1 MAPASVSPAQQATTD
16 RHAVIWRRAT
26 AAILAGLVV
35 YLLYHI
41 TKFRPFWP
49 SDFTHERLG
58 DFSILI
64 IESDFIAT
72 HGRYRAATLPDPSS
86 FFFPYTPPA
95 TVLFNIY
102 GLLGPGPGL
111 WLFWIAKGASV
122 IAILACGLRLAGAAD
137 RAERWA
143 IALVALL
150 AADYFVHHDLRQQ
163 NINLIYVAIV
173 AASLLPATPALIGG
187 ALIGLSATIKL
198 YSFVLLPWLLW
209 RRRYAQFLWAGAS
222 LAALWIAAPVL
233 YYGFDT
239 ATQLYRDWIDEL
251 QKSGTLAVYNA
262 PAPWITLRHFLAR
275 TFDWPPF
282 GHPTVTALLVLQG
295 SWLALVG
302 AYFLATRGP
311 APDAPARDGAD
322 AAVLMMLPL
331 PFSTVLQPTH
341 GTPMLLA
348 FVLIAAAVLDGRRSR
363 ALRVTMAGL
372 IVLAI
377 VLRRAIQ
384 EWSLRG
390 GMTFAILGICV
401 LGLLLIVRPQH
412 PAPANGQPSGLADGS
427 RFA

>member
-1 MAPASVSPAQQATTD
+1 VPASKLPPEAAE
-16 RHAVIWRRAT
+16 RRALFWRRAS
-26 AAILAGLVV
+26 AAILTFLTF

-41 TKFRPFWP
+41 TKFQPFWP
-49 SDFTHERLG
+49 RDFAHERLI
-58 DFSILI
+58 DFSILFT
-64 IESDFIAT
+64 ESEFIAT
-72 HGRYRAATLPDPSS
+72 HGRYRATTLPDPSS

-95 TVLFNIY
+95 TVLFNLY
-102 GLLGPGPGL
+102 AWLGPGIGF
-111 WLFWIAKGASV
+111 WLFWLAKGVAV
-122 IAILACGLRLAGAAD
+122 IAILVCSLRLAGAAE

-143 IALVALL
+143 IAVAGLL

-173 AASLLPATPALIGG
+173 AASLLPATPALVGG
-187 ALIGLSATIKL
+187 VLIGLSATIKL

-209 RRRYAQFLWAGAS
+209 RRRYAQFFWAGAS
-222 LAALWIAAPVL
+222 LAAFWIAAPVL

-239 ATQLYRDWIDEL
+239 TVQLYRDWLDEL

-275 TFDWPPF
+275 TFGWPPF
-282 GHPTVTALLVLQG
+282 GDPTAAALLVLQG

-302 AYFLATRGP
+302 AYFLATRDAAADGP
-311 APDAPARDGAD
+311 MRDGAD

-341 GTPMLLA
+341 GVPMLLA
-348 FVLIAAAVLDGRRSR
+348 FVLIAAAAADGRRSR
-363 ALRVTMAGL
+363 ALRLTLAGA
-372 IVLAI
+372 IVAAI

-390 GMTFAILGICV
+390 GMTFATLCLCV
-401 LGLLLIVRPQH
+401 IGLLALVRAQKRPME
-412 PAPANGQPSGLADGS
+412 PARAVA
-427 RFA
+427 